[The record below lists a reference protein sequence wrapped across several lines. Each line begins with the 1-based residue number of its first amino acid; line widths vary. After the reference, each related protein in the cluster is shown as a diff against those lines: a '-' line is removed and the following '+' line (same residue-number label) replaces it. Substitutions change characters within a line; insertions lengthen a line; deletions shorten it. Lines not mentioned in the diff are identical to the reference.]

1 FKEVEMGRVSVR
13 NTFKISG
20 VGTIAGA
27 YVQDGKVTRNAQ
39 VRVVRDGVV
48 VYDGKISSLKRF
60 KDDVKEVASGYEC
73 GISFENFNDVH
84 EGDVIEAYTM
94 EQVER

>member
-1 FKEVEMGRVSVR
+1 M
-13 NTFKISG
+13 
-20 VGTIAGA
+20 
-27 YVQDGKVTRNAQ
+27 
-39 VRVVRDGVV
+39 VRDGVV

-60 KDDVKEVASGYEC
+60 KDDVKEVAAGYEC

>member
-1 FKEVEMGRVSVR
+1 MSYGGQTSC
-13 NTFKISG
+13 SG
-20 VGTIAGA
+20 APAVF
-27 YVQDGKVTRNAQ
+27 
-39 VRVVRDGVV
+39 VVKN
-48 VYDGKISSLKRF
+48 GKISSLKRF